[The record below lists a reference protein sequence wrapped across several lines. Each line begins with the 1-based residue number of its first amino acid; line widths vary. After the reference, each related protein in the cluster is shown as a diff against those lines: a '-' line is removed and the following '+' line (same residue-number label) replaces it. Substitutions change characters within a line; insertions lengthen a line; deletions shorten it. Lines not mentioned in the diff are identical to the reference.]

1 MAATAVTQAPLSGL
15 ALSGGLGGG
24 GGPPENGLMTYV
36 NSLRISAVIDRL
48 SLHVR
53 GQLKNDADEFYNL
66 CLSLARGIDFAIA
79 HHEFP
84 SRAQELPSL
93 AKQVC
98 QCKID
103 TLIQAAIMVLM
114 ISVKNA
120 CQCGWFPDKDS
131 EELLNLAKEVANN
144 FGSVSHLSVEPSCSL
159 SVVSTIMTRGRFYVL
174 EVGDHFFCIDDD
186 DNWSRMT
193 LQLNGG
199 PATGTGGETNRFYP
213 RMKMDHVFVFLEV
226 KPGFDAY
233 LRDFQISKKFKASP
247 GNEIVSFGQG
257 VKAVGGFQFSE
268 STIHHSCERRTSV
281 PQKPEGGTVC
291 DLRVENCLQLPG
303 LTPSLL
309 TLMTVTP
316 RLFVVQTDNIET
328 SSCLISPAKV
338 NFLLNGK
345 GVERRTNLFVD
356 GGPQMPTAVRNL
368 LKYGSNLLQAVGE
381 FNGVAIMS
389 EMSNP
394 DSNVLQDYE
403 AHAPATVDSD
413 AEIIEGPSRISLN
426 CPIRRIKT
434 PVKGHLCKHIQ
445 CFDFGNYVDIN
456 SRRPSWRCPHC
467 NQHVCFTDI
476 RIDQKLV
483 LKEVE
488 ANVSDIIISSDGSW
502 NAVMDSDTAI
512 QKPEDKISDT
522 GDGESP
528 QPVDLLDLTQTND
541 GMDFVTTNET
551 EDRKLSRII
560 SQNQSMTQTISVEP
574 HIANTDNVN
583 QRSAH
588 VEDDFWSGI
597 FLSSLG
603 QGPSNEQIGGVFV
616 PTSNYIA
623 SPPVFTDSFT
633 TNGQVEGFNGNNLF
647 TASVPQR
654 EPSLPNT
661 LQLQQYQF
669 GNSNYTAEYG
679 MFPSLPRNVTRT
691 PTAVQA
697 LPAQTSTSILQE
709 RSRNTARRANLH
721 QVSQMSSSPLH
732 QYSGVQSSRILG
744 RKIVHSPPSPPHQ
757 NVVLQATNQVPDAQ
771 RVLNERQLSSQQ
783 MANLMMPRAM
793 GQHPAMSQP
802 SYSMN
807 PNGRRMPSVVGDQWS
822 NVGVA
827 SPPLMTTDAYDP
839 AQQTWRPA
847 GRMRGA
853 LSGQAYADAYN
864 RFMSQHNQQAAQAA
878 RPISNVHLDNVN
890 VPAESFMPPNYP
902 SARPASLPGGSGV
915 FF

>member
-53 GQLKNDADEFYNL
+53 GQLKSDADEFYNL

-131 EELLNLAKEVANN
+131 EELLNLAKE
-144 FGSVSHLSVEPSCSL
+144 
-159 SVVSTIMTRGRFYVL
+159 
-174 EVGDHFFCIDDD
+174 
-186 DNWSRMT
+186 
-193 LQLNGG
+193 
-199 PATGTGGETNRFYP
+199 
-213 RMKMDHVFVFLEV
+213 
-226 KPGFDAY
+226 PGFDAY

-247 GNEIVSFGQG
+247 GNEI
-257 VKAVGGFQFSE
+257 
-268 STIHHSCERRTSV
+268 
-281 PQKPEGGTVC
+281 
-291 DLRVENCLQLPG
+291 
-303 LTPSLL
+303 
-309 TLMTVTP
+309 
-316 RLFVVQTDNIET
+316 
-328 SSCLISPAKV
+328 
-338 NFLLNGK
+338 
-345 GVERRTNLFVD
+345 D
-356 GGPQMPTAVRNL
+356 GGPQMPTAVRYL

-381 FNGVAIMS
+381 FN
-389 EMSNP
+389 
-394 DSNVLQDYE
+394 
-403 AHAPATVDSD
+403 
-413 AEIIEGPSRISLN
+413 
-426 CPIRRIKT
+426 
-434 PVKGHLCKHIQ
+434 
-445 CFDFGNYVDIN
+445 
-456 SRRPSWRCPHC
+456 
-467 NQHVCFTDI
+467 
-476 RIDQKLV
+476 
-483 LKEVE
+483 
-488 ANVSDIIISSDGSW
+488 DGSW

-551 EDRKLSRII
+551 EDRKLSRSI
-560 SQNQSMTQTISVEP
+560 SRNQSMTQTISVEP

-661 LQLQQYQF
+661 LQLQQFQF

-679 MFPSLPRNVTRT
+679 RFPSLPRNVTRT

-732 QYSGVQSSRILG
+732 QYSGVQNPGQENRSFST
-744 RKIVHSPPSPPHQ
+744 VQPPHQ
-757 NVVLQATNQVPDAQ
+757 NVALQATNQVPDAQ

-793 GQHPAMSQP
+793 GQPPAMSQP

>member
-15 ALSGGLGGG
+15 ALSGSLGGG

-257 VKAVGGFQFSE
+257 VKAVGGFQFTR

-445 CFDFGNYVDIN
+445 
-456 SRRPSWRCPHC
+456 
-467 NQHVCFTDI
+467 
-476 RIDQKLV
+476 V

-541 GMDFVTTNET
+541 GMDF
-551 EDRKLSRII
+551 
-560 SQNQSMTQTISVEP
+560 
-574 HIANTDNVN
+574 
-583 QRSAH
+583 
-588 VEDDFWSGI
+588 
-597 FLSSLG
+597 
-603 QGPSNEQIGGVFV
+603 GPSNEQIGGVFV

-623 SPPVFTDSFT
+623 SPPVLTDSFT

-697 LPAQTSTSILQE
+697 LPAQTSTSILQQ

-732 QYSGVQSSRILG
+732 QYSGVQNPGQENRSFPTVR
-744 RKIVHSPPSPPHQ
+744 PPHQ

-793 GQHPAMSQP
+793 GQPPAMSQP

-864 RFMSQHNQQAAQAA
+864 RFMSQHNQQAAQAS